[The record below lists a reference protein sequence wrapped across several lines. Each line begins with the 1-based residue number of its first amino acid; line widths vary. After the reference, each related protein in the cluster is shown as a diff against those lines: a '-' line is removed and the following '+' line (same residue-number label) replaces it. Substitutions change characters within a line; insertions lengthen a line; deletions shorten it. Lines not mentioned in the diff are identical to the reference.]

1 MVRDKMYSLFTSMAI
16 LMRPS
21 SVPLYFCTSF
31 LIPAILRRELTT
43 HSGLV
48 RRTLIQPEQEVT
60 ELYICLIMSLRLT
73 CDTRKQ
79 KILDRLL
86 ILGPG
91 EGFEAVEGVEVEEV
105 GHGHAEEG
113 GLAPAEQRGPALV
126 PG

>member
-1 MVRDKMYSLFTSMAI
+1 MRDTVIDGNDGDIMYSLFTSMAI

-60 ELYICLIMSLRLT
+60 ELYICLIMSLPPHLRHT
-73 CDTRKQ
+73 QTED
-79 KILDRLL
+79 
-86 ILGPG
+86 P
-91 EGFEAVEGVEVEEV
+91 
-105 GHGHAEEG
+105 
-113 GLAPAEQRGPALV
+113 
-126 PG
+126 

>member
-1 MVRDKMYSLFTSMAI
+1 MEQRAIREIYKQPVSNGTRQKKSVENSTLGSDPPPPLF
-16 LMRPS
+16 
-21 SVPLYFCTSF
+21 
-31 LIPAILRRELTT
+31 LTL
-43 HSGLV
+43 H
-48 RRTLIQPEQEVT
+48 
-60 ELYICLIMSLRLT
+60 YLT